1 MLKKTKTRQIINDTA
16 ELEKC
21 WDSADKTAEI
31 DDAECSPGEPFLHY
45 ASL

>member
-1 MLKKTKTRQIINDTA
+1 MLKKLKLVKKIDDSVG
-16 ELEKC
+16 LEKC